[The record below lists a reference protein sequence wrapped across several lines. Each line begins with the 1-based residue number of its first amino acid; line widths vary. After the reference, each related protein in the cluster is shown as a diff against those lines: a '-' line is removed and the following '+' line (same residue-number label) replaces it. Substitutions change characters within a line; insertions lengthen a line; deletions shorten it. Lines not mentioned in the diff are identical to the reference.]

1 MTSKPKSQQAD
12 SGSSTRMGLAI
23 ALALL
28 FGFAL
33 LVANHAGWLT
43 TTVLDT
49 ERFVATFEPLPKDD
63 AVSLA
68 LAHKTAD
75 AVIEKYEVTEAI
87 AQTLPD
93 GIEFIAVPL
102 TTGVRDLTAGVAAEV
117 IRSDAFTTVW
127 TAALTGSHKI
137 ATAYVGV
144 LEDGVV
150 VEEEGMA
157 VLDLTEIG
165 AQIAEGLGDR
175 GFDLLEGSDRELKV
189 ELFELPDSGLVKAI
203 VDVMGSV
210 RTLVFFVT
218 LALIVAA
225 FAVAT
230 DRRRIAFWV
239 GGATVFSMVFS
250 LIDVRYAR
258 SVLTGGI
265 EDPIQQAGAEAAWD
279 ILVQRLVWQSWA
291 VLLLGAVIMFVA
303 WFLGDSDRAASLR
316 STINAKSDVSG
327 AGGKESSVMSF
338 AKSHG
343 RLIEWVA
350 AVVIV
355 GFLLVG
361 PPQPIW
367 IVFVLLVI
375 LVLVIIGVESVASS
389 ASDKKSAADA
399 PAEHA

>member
-1 MTSKPKSQQAD
+1 
-12 SGSSTRMGLAI
+12 MGLAI
-23 ALALL
+23 ALAVL
-28 FGFAL
+28 FGFSL
-33 LVANHAGWLT
+33 LVSNLAGWLT

-49 ERFVATFEPLPKDD
+49 QSFVATFEPFPKDD

-150 VEEEGMA
+150 VEEEGVV

-189 ELFELPDSGLVKAI
+189 ELFELPDSGLAKAI

-210 RTLVFFVT
+210 RTLVFFVS

-279 ILVQRLVWQSWA
+279 ILFQRLVWQSWA
-291 VLLLGAVIMFVA
+291 VLLLGAVVMFVA
-303 WFLGDSDRAASLR
+303 WFMGDSDRAASLR
-316 STINAKSDVSG
+316 TTVNAKG
-327 AGGKESSVMSF
+327 AGGEESPVISF
-338 AKSHG
+338 VKSHG

-389 ASDKKSAADA
+389 ASDKKSAADTPDVNA
-399 PAEHA
+399 L

>member
-1 MTSKPKSQQAD
+1 
-12 SGSSTRMGLAI
+12 MGLAI
-23 ALALL
+23 ALAVL
-28 FGFAL
+28 FGLSL
-33 LVANHAGWLT
+33 LVSNHAGWLT

-49 ERFVATFEPLPKDD
+49 ESFVATFEPLPKDD

-75 AVIEKYEVTEAI
+75 AVIENYGVTEVI
-87 AQTLPD
+87 AEALPD
-93 GIEFIAVPL
+93 GVEFIAVPL

-150 VEEEGMA
+150 VAEEGVV

-175 GFDLLEGSDRELKV
+175 GFDLLESSDRELKV

-203 VDVMGSV
+203 VDIMGSV
-210 RTLVFFVT
+210 RIMVFFVT
-218 LALIVAA
+218 LGLLVAA

-230 DRRRIAFWV
+230 DRRRIAVWV
-239 GGATVFSMVFS
+239 GGATVFAMVFS
-250 LIDVRYAR
+250 LIDIRYAR
-258 SVLTGGI
+258 SVFTGGI

-279 ILVQRLVWQSWA
+279 ILFQRLVWQSWA
-291 VLLLGAVIMFVA
+291 VLLLGAVVMFVA
-303 WFLGDSDRAASLR
+303 WFMGNSDGAASLR
-316 STINAKSDVSG
+316 STVGAKSQASSATG
-327 AGGKESSVMSF
+327 EESSIISF
-338 AKSHG
+338 VTSHR
-343 RLIEWVA
+343 RLVEWSA
-350 AVVIV
+350 AVLIV

-367 IVFVLLVI
+367 IVFALLVI
-375 LVLVIIGVESVASS
+375 LVLIVIGVESVAFSESDEES
-389 ASDKKSAADA
+389 AVDIVG
-399 PAEHA
+399 